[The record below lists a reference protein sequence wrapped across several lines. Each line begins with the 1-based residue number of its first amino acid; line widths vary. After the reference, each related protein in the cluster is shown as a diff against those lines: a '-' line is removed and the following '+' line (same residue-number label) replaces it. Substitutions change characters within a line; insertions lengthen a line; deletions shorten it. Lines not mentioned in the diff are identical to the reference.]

1 MSENLEYERVYG
13 VSEVVVMVRVY
24 TNGLGGASVH

>member
-13 VSEVVVMVRVY
+13 VSEVVA
-24 TNGLGGASVH
+24 NGASVHYVLGGASVH